1 MEIKDIPVSY
11 LRFYKNNPR
20 INDQA
25 VESVAASIK
34 EFGFKVPIIVD
45 KDNTIICGHTRAKAA
60 MKLCLLKVPCIVADD
75 LTPEQIKAF
84 RLIDNKTAELS
95 DWDFSKLEKE
105 LVEIGK
111 MDLDFDMQDFGF
123 DFSEMEEPHEII
135 EDEVPEVDEESEP
148 IVQLGDI
155 WQLGKHRLMCGDSTD
170 AEAVARL
177 MAGEKADLVF
187 TDPPYGMKKEKDGIL
202 NDNLN
207 YDDLLEFN
215 KKWIPITLETLK
227 DMGGWYCWGIDEPL
241 MDIYSA
247 ILKPLARNNEIVIRN
262 YITWAKHSAIGMKSP
277 LMLSYPKETEKCW
290 FVVKGMDWNNNNAE
304 FFNYKYQPVLDYL
317 NGEAEKVGLNAK
329 HLHELTGVQM
339 WGHWFSRSQFTVI
352 PQKHYEK
359 LQREYASKAFLL
371 NYEELRGLIKKDPLK
386 PFFDLTWFDDGDIP
400 LTDVWRQS
408 ITSSKERE
416 STGGHA
422 TPKPIA
428 LCERAI
434 VTSSKKQENVL
445 DVFGGSGSTLIACEQ
460 LGRRCYMMELDPRY
474 CDVIIKRWETLTG
487 QKAVKIER

>member
-111 MDLDFDMQDFGF
+111 MNLDFDMQDFGF

-155 WQLGKHRLMCGDSTD
+155 WQLGRHKLICGDSTD
-170 AEAVARL
+170 KATVERL
-177 MAGEKADLVF
+177 MDGKKADMVF
-187 TDPPYGMKKEKDGIL
+187 TDPPYGVSATGGRSQTKEKL
-202 NDNLN
+202 NMKAIVN
-207 YDDLLEFN
+207 DDLRDSDLIEFLIKFISAMPYKDNASIYICYPWQTQEEFTKAIKQSELQIKNCIIWN
-215 KKWIPITLETLK
+215 KKVFGLNGHKGYRPQYEMIYFCCKNDIV
-227 DMGGWYCWGIDEPL
+227 WYG
-241 MDIYSA
+241 
-247 ILKPLARNNEIVIRN
+247 
-262 YITWAKHSAIGMKSP
+262 
-277 LMLSYPKETEKCW
+277 
-290 FVVKGMDWNNNNAE
+290 NNAQSNVWE
-304 FFNYKYQPVLDYL
+304 I
-317 NGEAEKVGLNAK
+317 
-329 HLHELTGVQM
+329 
-339 WGHWFSRSQFTVI
+339 SREI
-352 PQKHYEK
+352 K
-359 LQREYASKAFLL
+359 REEQG
-371 NYEELRGLIKKDPLK
+371 NHP
-386 PFFDLTWFDDGDIP
+386 
-400 LTDVWRQS
+400 
-408 ITSSKERE
+408 
-416 STGGHA
+416 

-428 LCERAI
+428 LIEKAI
-434 VTSSKKQENVL
+434 CNSSKKGDIVL
-445 DVFGGSGSTLIACEQ
+445 DSFGGSGSTLIACEQ